1 MMLTTHSSLEHQNSI
16 RDKTIKYYGP
26 PGTGK
31 TNTLVQEIL
40 TDALA
45 QGIRPQDIAFIS
57 FTNKAVNTAVNRA
70 LATFPQYTLKDF
82 QRFKTLHKYCKKYFT
97 MEIFDPQRC
106 MIDFALENQII
117 KSSDSRLDDD
127 SFVYNDWSLHIY
139 DKARNMMKPVE
150 EVYRN
155 ETYKRESLD
164 LLLRKVQAY
173 NKYKREGVTQY
184 MDFTDMIEKTID
196 EVNFPPL
203 EILILD
209 EAQDFTPLQWSVVYK
224 MAANANKIYL
234 AGDDDQAIYRWNG
247 SEHKYFTTYFPGQKK
262 VLTQTRRFGKEI
274 HRFSKII
281 RKGILDS
288 EPKEFLP
295 NPDVK
300 DSVHRYISF
309 GDVDFNKYKGSWY
322 ILGRIRTT
330 VNELRMMAKDKGLY
344 FMDNK
349 GNKSFTANKWK
360 AIRSWTKLSNNKT
373 ISKEEAINMYKYIR
387 SLSNDLYRKK
397 EFWDQQ
403 ENHKEYSFEDLK
415 AWCGLTLKDEV
426 KSQEWWHALKRNIK
440 PTEITYVK
448 ILLQK
453 YGQEQLDN
461 DPTII
466 IDTVHS
472 VKGGEADNVLV
483 YFKADYASQYQNKTN
498 VEKMDEKRV
507 VYVAVTRAKYSLHL
521 LSSDYKYNYP
531 IGEDYLTYI
540 EEKRNDQ

>member
-1 MMLTTHSSLEHQNSI
+1 
-16 RDKTIKYYGP
+16 
-26 PGTGK
+26 
-31 TNTLVQEIL
+31 
-40 TDALA
+40 
-45 QGIRPQDIAFIS
+45 
-57 FTNKAVNTAVNRA
+57 
-70 LATFPQYTLKDF
+70 
-82 QRFKTLHKYCKKYFT
+82 

-164 LLLRKVQAY
+164 LLLRKVKAY
-173 NKYKREGVTQY
+173 NKYKR
-184 MDFTDMIEKTID
+184 
-196 EVNFPPL
+196 
-203 EILILD
+203 D

-224 MAANANKIYL
+224 MADNANKIYL

-274 HRFSKII
+274 HRFSKIV

-373 ISKEEAINMYKYIR
+373 ISKEEAINMYKYVR
-387 SLSNDLYRKK
+387 ALSNDLYRKK

-453 YGQEQLDN
+453 YGQDQLDN

-498 VEKMDEKRV
+498 IEKMDEKRV
-507 VYVAVTRAKYSLHL
+507 QLSNRGRLFNLHRG
-521 LSSDYKYNYP
+521 K
-531 IGEDYLTYI
+531 
-540 EEKRNDQ
+540 KK